1 MTKKID
7 EDKGDGRKGEK
18 DYEDWLNRQER
29 PNQEVEIVGLINDS
43 EFE

>member
-1 MTKKID
+1 MTKIKD
-7 EDKGDGRKGEK
+7 EGKGDGRKGDK

-29 PNQEVEIVGLINDS
+29 PNQEVEIVGLISDS